1 MPKGVYARTEE
12 HLVNMSVATT
22 KQWADP
28 EHRKRQLAAIK
39 CGMDRRREDPEKCKE
54 WSANLSRAGVKRY
67 TDPGEHEQQS
77 VRMKAAINQPGVK
90 VRYRVAGIQRWD
102 SPEYKTKQLKAI
114 FAGRKLLP
122 NRPER
127 FLIGLLQELFPNQW
141 RFVGDGSCWITSNG
155 KHLNP
160 DFIHVSQKKIIEH
173 FGDFHHGEGRT
184 GISNKQHEQERI
196 DLFAQL
202 GYQTLVIWQHE
213 LVDIDSIT
221 DKIQRFNNRDIV
233 AGDLKQRLSVGYRTY
248 ERRQESYTASTMFVN
263 EELSKKVS

>member
-1 MPKGVYARTEE
+1 MPRGAYKRTEE
-12 HLVNMSVATT
+12 HLAEMSASTT
-22 KQWADP
+22 KMWADP
-28 EHRKRQLAAIK
+28 ERRGRRLVALKKGKDKLRKDLERY
-39 CGMDRRREDPEKCKE
+39 EKYIAKQRKSMKE
-54 WSANLSRAGVKRY
+54 RY
-67 TDPGEHEQQS
+67 EDPGEHEQQS
-77 VRMKAAINQPGVK
+77 IRMKAAINQPGAK
-90 VRYRVAGIQRWD
+90 VRYRVAGIKRWD
-102 SPEYKTKQLKAI
+102 NPEYKAKQLKAI

-221 DKIQRFNNRDIV
+221 DKIQRFNNRDI
-233 AGDLKQRLSVGYRTY
+233 A
-248 ERRQESYTASTMFVN
+248 ASDPNQWSLVRYKI
-263 EELSKKVS
+263 EEQND